1 MKKLRCFFELFFS
14 LSVVVFFSVSLLFLF
29 LRHSLSTLFLSFLSR
44 SLLDNREEEEDKNKK
59 TNEEGDGS
67 RR

>member
-1 MKKLRCFFELFFS
+1 MGSEMCIRDS
-14 LSVVVFFSVSLLFLF
+14 SVVVFFSVSLLFLF

-44 SLLDNREEEEDKNKK
+44 SLLENREEEEEDKNKK